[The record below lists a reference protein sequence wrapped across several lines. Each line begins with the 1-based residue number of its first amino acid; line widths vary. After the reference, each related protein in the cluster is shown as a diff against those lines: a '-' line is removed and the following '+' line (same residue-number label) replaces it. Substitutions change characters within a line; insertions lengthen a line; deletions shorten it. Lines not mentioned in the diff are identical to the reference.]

1 VTATG
6 HYYPCCWV
14 ANATILPGSI
24 FEAYKDQ
31 LDLNAHS
38 LEEVLGSEVLR
49 RLVASWER
57 FDDAP
62 RACRYHCG
70 VEDDGAAPR
79 KAARENISLKK
90 VRDDGAASGPKPR
103 APSKPPR

>member
-1 VTATG
+1 MPRCLTGVGHHVTATG

-24 FEAYKDQ
+24 FEAHEDQ
-31 LDLNAHS
+31 LDLNTHS
-38 LEEVLGSEVLR
+38 LDEVLGSEVLR
-49 RLVASWER
+49 LLAASWER

-70 VEDDGAAPR
+70 VEADHPASP
-79 KAARENISLKK
+79 KAAQATRENISLRK
-90 VRDDGAASGPKPR
+90 RQ
-103 APSKPPR
+103 PPR